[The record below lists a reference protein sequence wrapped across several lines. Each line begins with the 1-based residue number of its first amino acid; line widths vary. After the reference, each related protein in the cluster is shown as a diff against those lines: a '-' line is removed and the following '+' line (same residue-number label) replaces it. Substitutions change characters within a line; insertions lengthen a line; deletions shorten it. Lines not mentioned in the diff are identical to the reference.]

1 MSHCGVFVIAVLF
14 VSLLA
19 CTTPQHAVDE
29 KYYLVSSNINLPY
42 WKEARAGLNRAGG
55 LLQVKTEMTG
65 PDTYDRKGQRDAFKE
80 AVAKKATG
88 IAVSASD
95 AELLKP
101 EIDAAINQGIP
112 VVTIDSDAPTSKRLT
127 FIGTDNYKAGVMSA
141 RIVAAKLQ
149 NKGNVVVFTMPEQ
162 TNLKE
167 RLHGMTDTLAEHAQI
182 KIIETVDIK
191 GDPRL
196 VFDRTMDILD
206 KNPKVDAFVGLVS
219 TVGPEIAT
227 VLERKHLTGKVVVAM
242 DTDPRTLEG
251 IRSGVI
257 SATIAQKPFT
267 MAYLA
272 VKALDD
278 LHHHPLKSLSAD
290 FAQDPFSPL
299 PSFEDTGATLID
311 KSNVDAFIEAR
322 RSETSAQ

>member
-1 MSHCGVFVIAVLF
+1 MSHHCVFVIVV
-14 VSLLA
+14 VSLPLVT

-29 KYYLVSSNINLPY
+29 KYYLVSSNVNVPY
-42 WKEARAGLNRAGG
+42 WQEARAGLNRAG
-55 LLQVKTEMTG
+55 LTLQVKAEMTG
-65 PDTYDRKGQRDAFKE
+65 PDSYDPHGQRDAFKE

-101 EIDAAINQGIP
+101 EIDAAIGQGIP

-127 FIGTDNYKAGVMSA
+127 FIGTDNYKVGVMGA

-162 TNLKE
+162 ANLKD
-167 RLHGMTDTLAEHAQI
+167 RLRGYTDTFAEHPQI
-182 KIIETVDIK
+182 KITETVDIK

-196 VFDRTMDILD
+196 AFDRAMEILD
-206 KNPKVDAFVGLVS
+206 KNAKVDAFIGLVS
-219 TVGPEIAT
+219 TAGPEIVT
-227 VLERKHLTGKVVVAM
+227 VLERKHVTGKVVMAM

-251 IRSGVI
+251 IRSGVL
-257 SATIAQKPFT
+257 SATIGQKPFT

-272 VKALDD
+272 VKVLDD
-278 LHHHPLKSLSAD
+278 LHHHPLKSLTAD
-290 FAQDPFSPL
+290 WAQDSFSPV
-299 PSFEDTGATLID
+299 PSFIDTGATLID

-322 RSETSAQ
+322 KSETSAK